1 MNRAAG
7 SSVEKALIGR
17 LGLGLLSFGLVPSE
31 RQGLMA
37 CKRGMRKVC
46 VRSSCGALSPTSR
59 FVSLCFCHR
68 RPREFR
74 DFLLRYSHLSHYLR
88 STTTASDIATS
99 IDCRDRTRLYGAYT
113 VEQGILKEDGQ
124 DAYYAHM
131 AARCYCC
138 YSCDTGCGPDLLY
151 VGSCYIF

>member
-1 MNRAAG
+1 VQTGDAQ
-7 SSVEKALIGR
+7 SVCAIIVRVLYLLR
-17 LGLGLLSFGLVPSE
+17 RGL
-31 RQGLMA
+31 
-37 CKRGMRKVC
+37 
-46 VRSSCGALSPTSR
+46 
-59 FVSLCFCHR
+59 SLFASITCHR
-68 RPREFR
+68 HLREFR

-88 STTTASDIATS
+88 SSTTTASDIATS

-124 DAYYAHM
+124 DAYYTHM